1 MKTRKKEE
9 EKKVKFAISLS
20 PVLFKKM
27 DAEFIN
33 KSRLIET
40 LLKKYYENKMD

>member
-9 EKKVKFAISLS
+9 EKKIKFAISLN
-20 PVLFKKM
+20 PYLFKKM
-27 DAEFIN
+27 DNELIN

-40 LLKKYYENKMD
+40 LLKKYYENKMG